1 MGKIAKWTRRGFIAA
16 GGLVG
21 GGLAL
26 GIAFAPNRLRIKGDD
41 KALNT
46 WVKITPDNR
55 VAVLVPHCDMGQG
68 SQTGLAMML
77 AEEMDADWSLVGVQE
92 APALPAYA
100 NEYLV
105 RGMLLGTAP
114 PLILGR
120 EVDDAVL
127 GLTALMGL
135 QVTGGS
141 ASIRFTGELGLRTAG
156 AAARAMLIQA
166 AATRWGVSTDACS
179 AERSTVRHEASGRV
193 LSFGALAEDAASLP
207 PPEAPALKPFAAWRI
222 VGTSPPR
229 FDVPAKVDGS
239 AHYAVDVALPG
250 MLYAAVTAAPVF
262 GGKLLSVESASVE
275 KMPGVHS
282 VVRLDNAVAV
292 VATGYW
298 QALTGLNALK
308 PVFDDGGHG
317 HVSSTEIE
325 TAQSALLA
333 KGPGSTDVKRGD
345 AASALASAAHVVTAD
360 YAVPYLAHATLEP
373 PNATV
378 HIVGEKCEIWTGV
391 QDPLNARATAAR
403 ATGLPR
409 ENVTVH
415 NCVVGGGFGR
425 KIPDVMDFIEQAA
438 KIGRAVAPRPVKLIW
453 SREED
458 ISHDYYRT
466 AARARF
472 QGGLNAQGKPV
483 VWRADYTGDA
493 GERAAHL
500 PYQIDNQLITGWK
513 YANHVRTGA
522 WRSVDHSQHGFFS
535 EGFVDELANAAGRD
549 AFQFRRDLLPAGSRH
564 LAVLNMAAEKS
575 GWGSALPAGCGRGI
589 ALTEAFGSIV
599 AEVAEVAVSPTG
611 AVQVRRVTAVVD
623 CGDLVHP
630 DAATAQ
636 IEGGIMFGLAAALY
650 GEITIE
656 NGAVSQRNFDT
667 YQVARMADAPAIEV
681 YFIASHAQRGGIGEV
696 GVPAIAPAV
705 ANAIH
710 AACGVR
716 MRKLPLRSVA
726 LAAGPA
732 PNQHASAL

>member
-1 MGKIAKWTRRGFIAA
+1 MGKIATWTRRGFIAA

-26 GIAFAPNRLRIKGDD
+26 GIAFAPNRLGIKGDD

-55 VAVLVPHCDMGQG
+55 VTVLVPHCDMGQG

-77 AEEMDADWSLVGVQE
+77 AEELDADWSLVGVQE

-105 RGMLLGTAP
+105 RGMLLGAAP

-120 EVDDAVL
+120 AVDDAVL

-135 QVTGGS
+135 QITGGS
-141 ASIRFTGELGLRTAG
+141 ASIRFTGELGMRTAG

-166 AATRWGVSTDACS
+166 AAARWGVSAGSCS
-179 AERSTVRHEASGRV
+179 AAQSMVRHAPSGRM
-193 LSFGALAEDAASLP
+193 LTFGAVAEDAALLP
-207 PPEAPALKPFAAWRI
+207 PPAAPALKPFAAWRI

-229 FDVPAKVDGS
+229 FDVAAKVDGS
-239 AHYAVDVALPG
+239 ARYAIDVVLPG
-250 MLYAAVTAAPVF
+250 MLYAAVAAAPVF
-262 GGKLLSVESASVE
+262 GGKLSVDSAAVE

-292 VATGYW
+292 LAAGYW
-298 QALTGLNALK
+298 QAQTALRALEPK
-308 PVFDDGGHG
+308 FDDGGHG
-317 HVSSTEIE
+317 HVSSTEID

-333 KGPGSTDVKRGD
+333 KGAGSTDVKRGD
-345 AASALASAAHVVTAD
+345 AAAALAAAAHVVTAD

-373 PNATV
+373 PNAVV
-378 HIVGEKCEIWTGV
+378 HIVGDKCEIWTGV

-403 ATGLPR
+403 AAGLPR
-409 ENVTVH
+409 ENVTLH
-415 NCVVGGGFGR
+415 NCMVGGGFGR

-438 KIGRAVAPRPVKLIW
+438 KLGRAAAPRPVKLIW

-458 ISHDYYRT
+458 ITHDYYRT

-472 QGGLNAQGKPV
+472 QGGLNAHGQPV
-483 VWRADYTGDA
+483 VWRADYTGEA
-493 GERAAHL
+493 GEQAAHL
-500 PYQIDNQLITGWK
+500 PYQIDNQLITGQK

-535 EGFVDELANAAGRD
+535 ESFVDELAAAAGKD
-549 AFQFRRDLLPAGSRH
+549 AFQFRRDLLQAGSRQR
-564 LAVLNMAAEKS
+564 AVLEMAAEKS
-575 GWGSALPAGCGRGI
+575 GWGASLQAGCGRGI
-589 ALTEAFGSIV
+589 ALTESFGSIV
-599 AEVAEVAVSPTG
+599 AEVAEVAVAPSG

-656 NGAVSQRNFDT
+656 NGAVTQRNFDT
-667 YQVARMADAPAIEV
+667 YRVARMVDAPAIAV
-681 YFIASHAQRGGIGEV
+681 YFIASHAPRGGIGEV
-696 GVPAIAPAV
+696 GVPGIAPAI

-726 LAAGPA
+726 MAAGPA
-732 PNQHASAL
+732 PDQHASAL